1 MRGRPRRVRWARSER
16 LYCGHKRRDRSAG
29 AEKDRVGKT
38 ASAGAEECVF
48 QLFFL
53 RDNYRRIY
61 VDCTALWSVL
71 TFALGDLPAPG
82 PAPKELNAHHNST
95 SSPSDSSR
103 VRQMKMT
110 KRVSTKGSS
119 SGAAVY
125 W

>member
-1 MRGRPRRVRWARSER
+1 MRYVKVGGEGAEGEALAARWAE
-16 LYCGHKRRDRSAG
+16 
-29 AEKDRVGKT
+29 
-38 ASAGAEECVF
+38 
-48 QLFFL
+48 
-53 RDNYRRIY
+53 
-61 VDCTALWSVL
+61 VL